1 MKNSCNKLSEFTT
14 DGCSGGMSLLW
25 NNLLGKLPFLP
36 DRLPWEQDCI
46 NHDHAYH
53 IGGSKADRL
62 YADRRLAAAVTIYP
76 NKVRPDLRNRIILFQ
91 NECDEALWNYWTQGA
106 AANPR
111 FALPVV
117 RISFTWVR
125 FYSISSLQSGLRSVT
140 NGFFVSDTCHPLDVY
155 SL

>member
-62 YADRRLAAAVTIYP
+62 YADRRLAAAVTAKGYP
-76 NKVRPDLRNRIILFQ
+76 IIA
-91 NECDEALWNYWTQGA
+91 ALMFYA
-106 AANPR
+106 
-111 FALPVV
+111 V
-117 RISFTWVR
+117 RIGGVKWLPTHWRWGYGWVEDD
-125 FYSISSLQSGLRSVT
+125 GRST
-140 NGFFVSDTCHPLDVY
+140 
-155 SL
+155 